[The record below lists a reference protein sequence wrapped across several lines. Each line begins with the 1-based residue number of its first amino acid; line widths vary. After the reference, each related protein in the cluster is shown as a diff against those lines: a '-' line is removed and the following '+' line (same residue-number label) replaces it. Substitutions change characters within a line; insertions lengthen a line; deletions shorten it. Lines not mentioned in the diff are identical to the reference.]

1 MMSAACVS
9 VRVEVRVPTEVR
21 YYPVNEKVAV
31 VVHEH
36 SGRSGALK
44 LRKQEQLIALIL
56 FNQLCNA
63 FENASKLKYTEE
75 ESL

>member
-1 MMSAACVS
+1 MK
-9 VRVEVRVPTEVR
+9 RWL
-21 YYPVNEKVAV
+21 

-44 LRKQEQLIALIL
+44 LRKQEQLVALIL

-63 FENASKLKYTEE
+63 FESASKLKYTEE